1 MGYDAHGREPL
12 VVIHAFTNWDIP
24 SIAFMVGALF
34 AVTRGKN
41 WLAGILI
48 GLGTAFKLWPLFI
61 LGAFFVLAA
70 RNKRWA
76 PFGAMF
82 GGTVILG

>member
-1 MGYDAHGREPL
+1 M
-12 VVIHAFTNWDIP
+12 
-24 SIAFMVGALF
+24 
-34 AVTRGKN
+34 TRGKN

-82 GGTVILG
+82 GGTVISWLVVNVPVALKYPDAWREFSDSTKSAALNGPQFMR